1 MKGIEFPISTILVII
16 IVLAVGITILYVF
29 SGALTPPANSTTL
42 DMATKATCAKISLFT
57 DKMMWARIPV
67 DNFDANKNGNVND
80 RTPDPGPPTLPTSKG
95 DDNLESLCKNFYN
108 CDWASVNWDNWRQ
121 CCITRICGKII

>member
-16 IVLAVGITILYVF
+16 IVLAVGITILYIF
-29 SGALTPPANSTTL
+29 SGSLTPPANSTTL
-42 DMATKATCAKISLFT
+42 DMATKATCAKISFFT

-80 RTPDPGPPTLPTSKG
+80 HTPNGVYPTSFG
-95 DDNLESLCKNFYN
+95 DDNLESLCYNFYN
-108 CDWASVNWDNWRQ
+108 CDWAGANWDNWRQ
-121 CCITRICGKII
+121 CCIVRICGKTI